1 MECKYKN
8 EIRRIKM
15 AGVLGMILAGGEG
28 SRLMPLTESRSKPAV
43 PFGGSYRLIDF
54 ALNNFVNADLMR
66 IYVLTQFKSQSLYL
80 HMKKGWNLS
89 GITDRFIDSIPA
101 QMRDGKR
108 WYEGTADAIYQNIRF
123 IELSTPDQVC
133 IFGSD
138 HIYKMDIRQML
149 DFHKRVDAKL
159 TVSALRMPL
168 KEASQFGVIEVD
180 EAGKMVGFEEK
191 PCNPKAIPGHPD
203 LALVSMGN
211 YIFDTD
217 KLCAELR
224 RDAEDNQSSHDFGK
238 DIIPKLFPEGEVYV
252 YDFSTNKIKGEKD
265 TTYWRDVG
273 TIEAYWA
280 AHMDLLEHDADF
292 SLYNRSWPLHT
303 YYPPLPP
310 ATFVDS
316 HDRKVQITD
325 SLISGGSYI
334 QGAKIYK
341 SVLGYRSNIGA
352 NTLVSESVILGDVKI
367 GEGCTIKRAI
377 IDKNVEIAPGTMIG
391 EDLELDRQR
400 FHVSD
405 EGIVVIAKGTKVGF

>member
-1 MECKYKN
+1 
-8 EIRRIKM
+8 M

-28 SRLMPLTESRSKPAV
+28 SRLRPLTEPRSKPSV

-89 GITDRFIDSIPA
+89 GITDRFIDTIPA

-123 IELSTPDQVC
+123 IELAQPDQVC

-149 DFHKRVDAKL
+149 DFHKRVKAKL

-180 EAGKMVGFEEK
+180 ENGKMIGFEEK
-191 PCNPKAIPGHPD
+191 PEKPKSIPGCPD
-203 LALVSMGN
+203 EALVSMGN
-211 YIFDTD
+211 YIFETD
-217 KLCAELR
+217 SLSKELR
-224 RDAEDNQSSHDFGK
+224 EDADCETSSHDFGK
-238 DIIPKLFPEGEVYV
+238 DIIPKMFLSGEVYV
-252 YDFSTNKIKGEKD
+252 YDFSTNKIKGEKEA
-265 TTYWRDVG
+265 TYWRDVG
-273 TIEAYWA
+273 TIDSYWS
-280 AHMDLLEHDADF
+280 AHMDLLDIDPEF

-310 ATFVDS
+310 ATFVDTN
-316 HDRKVQITD
+316 DDCRVRVNN
-325 SLISGGSYI
+325 SLVSGGSYI
-334 QGAKIYK
+334 QGSSIHK
-341 SVLGYRSNIGA
+341 SVLGYRSNIASGS
-352 NTLVSESVILGDVKI
+352 VISESILLGDVKI
-367 GEGCTIKRAI
+367 GAGCKIRRTI
-377 IDKNVEIAPGTMIG
+377 IDKDVEIAPGTVIG
-391 EDLELDRQR
+391 EDLELDAQR
-400 FHVSD
+400 FHVSP
-405 EGIVVIAKGTKVGF
+405 EGIVVIKKGTKVGL